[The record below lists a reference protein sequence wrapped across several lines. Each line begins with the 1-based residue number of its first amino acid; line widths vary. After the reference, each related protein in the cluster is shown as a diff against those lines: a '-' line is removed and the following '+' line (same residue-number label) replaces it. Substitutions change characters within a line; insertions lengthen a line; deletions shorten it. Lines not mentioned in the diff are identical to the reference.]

1 MQTKKRTSIIIISIV
16 LVAMLVVGLIT
27 YFGASGNIG
36 SAQNEEQSTVAVV
49 TTEATTMADSSG
61 DLSKPSGGDELSSDG
76 PGATSSSDGPDG
88 DSSGPSDSSS
98 VVPGDDSDSPLFEP
112 AIAVDA
118 DLEDSEQKT
127 TETTTEATT
136 ENDYVEY
143 TFRNQKRLDEHYEK
157 HGKDMG
163 FKDAKSYEKAASDV
177 VNDSRALHKIEK
189 EDGDDVYYIED
200 TNDFVIVSPDG
211 YIRTYFWPND
221 GIKYY
226 NKQ

>member
-16 LVAMLVVGLIT
+16 LVAMLVVGLIS
-27 YFGASGNIG
+27 YFGASGDTG
-36 SAQNEEQSTVAVV
+36 SVQNEEQSTVAVV
-49 TTEATTMADSSG
+49 TT
-61 DLSKPSGGDELSSDG
+61 DEE

-88 DSSGPSDSSS
+88 DSSEPGDSSS

>member
-16 LVAMLVVGLIT
+16 LVAMLVVGLIS
-27 YFGASGNIG
+27 YFGASGDTG
-36 SAQNEEQSTVAVV
+36 SVQTEEQSTVAVV
-49 TTEATTMADSSG
+49 TTEAVESTTAESVM
-61 DLSKPSGGDELSSDG
+61 PSGGDELSSDG

-88 DSSGPSDSSS
+88 DSSGPGDSSS

>member
-16 LVAMLVVGLIT
+16 LVAMFVVGLIA
-27 YFGASGNIG
+27 YFGANGDTG
-36 SAQNEEQSTVAVV
+36 STQHEEQSTVAVV
-49 TTEATTMADSSG
+49 TTEATTTAESLSDSSM
-61 DLSKPSGGDELSSDG
+61 PSGGDELSSDG
-76 PGATSSSDGPDG
+76 
-88 DSSGPSDSSS
+88 
-98 VVPGDDSDSPLFEP
+98 PGDDSDSPLFEP